1 MRGGVTRFAPMLGAE
16 ARDVRLTGWANALAR
31 VLQ

>member
-1 MRGGVTRFAPMLGAE
+1 MRGGVTRFAPMLDDN
-16 ARDVRLTGWANALAR
+16 ARTARLAGWSDALAR

>member
-1 MRGGVTRFAPMLGAE
+1 MRGGVTRFAPILGAE
-16 ARDVRLTGWANALAR
+16 VRDARLAGWSNALAR